1 MKTTTIRIATGL
13 ALAALSA
20 AMLVLAFPPHNLWPL
35 IWVGFVPLLLAQYRV
50 LPPRWAALAPAVAY
64 GSWMGVYFTQIFGLG
79 RGAWYMQAWPLIV
92 AALAF
97 VMGRGDRP
105 FHERTGYRW
114 FVVQGAVAWL
124 GLEMIRGFVPALGTW
139 AFVGYPLWAQTWLL
153 QPLAIFGIYGLD
165 LLIMLVNFALA
176 LAALAL
182 YDRVTNRSG
191 IEASAGLIVDERNRP
206 TLAPALRFGASAGE
220 PRFQGAWLIAVGLL
234 LTGWIGL
241 SLALLAAEPGARP
254 TVRVAAVQ
262 PNLPRPAHRD
272 TTTTQEARLAAL
284 AAGTREAAA
293 QGAQLIVWPEMAL
306 GFDPQTT
313 YTAELRGLAAETGA
327 HLVIGYVVDDAAG
340 FRNEAAVLAPDGRFL
355 GLYGKAHPVVFF
367 GEPAGVNAGLFPTWD
382 TPLGRLAAII
392 CFDLNF
398 TGPARRVAQGG
409 AHLIAVPSLDGPT
422 LARIQVTQL
431 VFRAIENR
439 AAMVKADTA
448 YDSAIIDPY
457 GRILASTATPEGVA
471 AVLVAEVPLGATNAL
486 YTRLGDWVGWLCLA
500 GFAAS
505 ILLVPVAMRR
515 RGR

>member
-1 MKTTTIRIATGL
+1 MKWPLSRILLGL
-13 ALAALSA
+13 ALAVTSA
-20 AMLVLAFPPHNLWPL
+20 AMLVLAFPPHHLWPL
-35 IWVGFVPLLLAQYRV
+35 IWIAFVPLLLAQYRV
-50 LPPRWAALAPAVAY
+50 LPPPWAALAPAVAY
-64 GSWMGVYFTQIFGLG
+64 GGWMGVYFTQIFGLG

-114 FVVQGAVAWL
+114 FVPQGAVAWV
-124 GLEMIRGFVPALGTW
+124 GLEMIRSFVPALGTW

-153 QPLAIFGIYGLD
+153 QPLSVFGIYGLD

-176 LAALAL
+176 QAALAL
-182 YDRVTNRSG
+182 CGRVTVRSG
-191 IEASAGLIVDERNRP
+191 IEALAGLVVDARNR
-206 TLAPALRFGASAGE
+206 LK
-220 PRFQGAWLIAVGLL
+220 PRFHQIRWRGWLAATGLL
-234 LTGWIGL
+234 LAGWIGL
-241 SLALLAAEPGARP
+241 SLALLAAEPDMAR

-293 QGAQLIVWPEMAL
+293 QDAQFVVWPEMAL

-313 YTAELRGLAAETGA
+313 HTAELRGLAAETGA
-327 HLVIGYVVDDAAG
+327 YLVIGYVLDDAAG
-340 FRNEAAVLAPDGRFL
+340 FRNEGAVLAPDGRFL
-355 GLYGKAHPVVFF
+355 GVYGKAHPVVFF
-367 GEPAGVNAGLFPTWD
+367 GEPRGVNAGKFPTWG
-382 TPLGRLAAII
+382 TPLGPLAAII

-398 TGPARRVAQGG
+398 TGPARRVAQAG
-409 AHLIAVPSLDGPT
+409 AQLIAVPSLDGPT

-439 AAMVKADTA
+439 TAMVKADSA

-457 GRILASTATPEGVA
+457 GRILASTATPTGAA
-471 AVLVAEVPLGATNAL
+471 AVLAADAPLGAADAP

-505 ILLVPVAMRR
+505 IVLMPLAMRHA
-515 RGR
+515 G